1 MRISQAVDIDAA
13 ETNRTGPAVCGLSVS
28 ADRSAQLQRHPENE
42 PTDSLANAFMFSEV
56 SVHRVQIKDS
66 R

>member
-13 ETNRTGPAVCGLSVS
+13 GTNRTGPAVCGLSVS
-28 ADRSAQLQRHPENE
+28 ADRSAQLQQRPENE
-42 PTDSLANAFMFSEV
+42 PTDPLANAFTFSEV
-56 SVHRVQIKDS
+56 SVHRLQITDS